1 MIGEIP
7 ISDACHYMDAHDTET
22 RIHMIR
28 HNRFLRIPPASDPAS
43 SIASYRT
50 SIPILLDT
58 VSLIPVNHSLLQDIR
73 VVEMVRFA
81 SFLSSRAVVK
91 KDLDESIEVEVEVTP
106 GCEPSSFLTVSC
118 DETSG
123 SMTKS
128 YDSDDRATDNKL
140 TELDVSGKKSS
151 AFEGKEFNL
160 LSPPTEETT
169 MDSWPSA
176 SSSEYQ
182 DDGEAENPSYDED
195 EFHASGRSEHE
206 IGIMVTNYLERE
218 IANATEDEGP
228 DFEGNTNNVVEAD
241 ASSEAQ
247 EDNTNATEEG
257 PEVEGIADERVA
269 VANVNGEFKDE
280 TENGSAC
287 RPVASSAKLTE
298 MMRKR
303 IQAVNSILAVVER
316 EREKGKSSHYVYQ
329 CYLLSA
335 YSVSPFV
342 AIISQRMMSSLI

>member
-1 MIGEIP
+1 
-7 ISDACHYMDAHDTET
+7 
-22 RIHMIR
+22 
-28 HNRFLRIPPASDPAS
+28 
-43 SIASYRT
+43 
-50 SIPILLDT
+50 
-58 VSLIPVNHSLLQDIR
+58 
-73 VVEMVRFA
+73 MVRFA
-81 SFLSSRAVVK
+81 SFSSYRAVVK

-106 GCEPSSFLTVSC
+106 EYEPSSFLTVSC
-118 DETSG
+118 NVTSG
-123 SMTKS
+123 SMTEY
-128 YDSDDRATDNKL
+128 YDSDDKATDNKL

-182 DDGEAENPSYDED
+182 YDREDENPSYDVDELDASGMSED
-195 EFHASGRSEHE
+195 E
-206 IGIMVTNYLERE
+206 IGSVVTNYLKGE

-228 DFEGNTNNVVEAD
+228 DFEGNTNKYVVEAD

-257 PEVEGIADERVA
+257 PKVEGIADERVA

-280 TENGSAC
+280 TEHVSAS

-298 MMRKR
+298 MMRYR
-303 IQAVNSILAVVER
+303 IQAFNSILAGVER
-316 EREKGKSSHYVYQ
+316 EREKGKPSHYVYQ

-342 AIISQRMMSSLI
+342 AIISQRMMSSLN

>member
-1 MIGEIP
+1 
-7 ISDACHYMDAHDTET
+7 
-22 RIHMIR
+22 
-28 HNRFLRIPPASDPAS
+28 
-43 SIASYRT
+43 
-50 SIPILLDT
+50 
-58 VSLIPVNHSLLQDIR
+58 
-73 VVEMVRFA
+73 MVRFA
-81 SFLSSRAVVK
+81 SFSSYRAVVK

-106 GCEPSSFLTVSC
+106 EYEPSSFLTVSC
-118 DETSG
+118 NVTSG
-123 SMTKS
+123 SMTEY
-128 YDSDDRATDNKL
+128 YDSDDKATDNKL

-182 DDGEAENPSYDED
+182 DDREAENPSYDVD
-195 EFHASGRSEHE
+195 ELDASGRSEDE
-206 IGIMVTNYLERE
+206 IGSVVTNYLKGE

-228 DFEGNTNNVVEAD
+228 DFEGNTNKYVVEAD

-257 PEVEGIADERVA
+257 PKVEGIVDERVA
-269 VANVNGEFKDE
+269 VANVNGELKDE
-280 TENGSAC
+280 TEHVSAC

-298 MMRKR
+298 MMRYR
-303 IQAVNSILAVVER
+303 IQAFNSILAGVER

-329 CYLLSA
+329 YYLLSA

-342 AIISQRMMSSLI
+342 AIISQRVMSSLN

>member
-1 MIGEIP
+1 
-7 ISDACHYMDAHDTET
+7 
-22 RIHMIR
+22 
-28 HNRFLRIPPASDPAS
+28 
-43 SIASYRT
+43 
-50 SIPILLDT
+50 
-58 VSLIPVNHSLLQDIR
+58 
-73 VVEMVRFA
+73 MVRFA
-81 SFLSSRAVVK
+81 SFPSSRAVMT

-106 GCEPSSFLTVSC
+106 GCEPSSFLTVSYN
-118 DETSG
+118 ETSG

-128 YDSDDRATDNKL
+128 YDSDDRATDDKL

-182 DDGEAENPSYDED
+182 DDGEAENPELD
-195 EFHASGRSEHE
+195 ASGRSEDE
-206 IGIMVTNYLERE
+206 IGIMVINYLGGE

-228 DFEGNTNNVVEAD
+228 DFEGNTNMYVVEAD

-247 EDNTNATEEG
+247 EDSTNATEEG
-257 PEVEGIADERVA
+257 PKVEGIADERVD
-269 VANVNGEFKDE
+269 VENVNGEFKDE

-298 MMRKR
+298 MMRHR

-329 CYLLSA
+329 RYLLSA